1 MSTMT
6 LRLNDPDAELVRRY
20 AEFEG
25 TSISDFIR
33 DAVFEKIE
41 DQDDLQ
47 VLREAIASDDGRRFN
62 HAEVINELGLK

>member
-6 LRLNDPDAELVRRY
+6 LRLNDPDAE
-20 AEFEG
+20 FEG
-25 TSISDFIR
+25 KSISDFIR

>member
-25 TSISDFIR
+25 KSISDFIR
-33 DAVFEKIE
+33 DAVFEKTE

>member
-20 AEFEG
+20 AEVEG
-25 TSISDFIR
+25 KSISDFIR

>member
-6 LRLNDPDAELVRRY
+6 LRLNDPDVELVRRY

-25 TSISDFIR
+25 KSISDFIR